1 MAVGYSNGANIAVS
15 MLLLRP
21 DVLSGSI
28 LFRAMVPFV
37 PESVPKLS
45 GKYIF
50 MSVGIHDPIVPSSGT
65 KDLFDLLRKTGSDV
79 SVRWQ
84 NSGHELT
91 RSDVSEAR
99 EWLSTSFT
107 R

>member
-1 MAVGYSNGANIAVS
+1 

-21 DVLSGSI
+21 DVLAGSI
-28 LFRAMVPFV
+28 LFRAMVPFI

-65 KDLFDLLRKTGSDV
+65 KNLFDLRKTGSDV
-79 SVRWQ
+79 SLRWQ

-91 RSDVSEAR
+91 QSDVSEAR
-99 EWLSTSFT
+99 EWLSMSFT
-107 R
+107 T

>member
-1 MAVGYSNGANIAVS
+1 

-21 DVLSGSI
+21 DVLAGSI
-28 LFRAMVPFV
+28 LFRAMVPFI

-65 KDLFDLLRKTGSDV
+65 KDLFDLRKTGSDV
-79 SVRWQ
+79 SLRWQ

-91 RSDVSEAR
+91 QSDVSEAR
-99 EWLSTSFT
+99 EWLSMSFT
-107 R
+107 T